1 VYYRECK
8 FHGCGLIVSPLLL
21 ITRMHFISILK
32 GASALISMVETC
44 FKNSRKDA
52 IGLGKKKTKQYTLQR
67 SGIQLNV
74 GSSNMHLY
82 RHTTFY
88 VLPLSFDYLENINHF
103 GTSQK
108 CAVLFGAG
116 MTFPST
122 RTKMARFFLLSWDH
136 TDYHKHHLCSQ
147 ACSTS
152 ISQSS
157 KLIHLNGHDHNYD
170 MCSAYLP
177 RVQNEMKTGLIVDQK
192 LCGRN
197 AYL

>member
-1 VYYRECK
+1 MVSKLKGEYFYPRYQFAYYRECK

-32 GASALISMVETC
+32 GASALISMVKTC

-52 IGLGKKKTKQYTLQR
+52 IGLGKKNKTVCTTEIR
-67 SGIQLNV
+67 DTIV

-88 VLPLSFDYLENINHF
+88 VLPLSFDYMENINHS

-116 MTFPST
+116 MTFTST
-122 RTKMARFFLLSWDH
+122 KTKMARFFLLSWDH
-136 TDYHKHHLCSQ
+136 TDHHKHHLCSQ

-152 ISQSS
+152 IS
-157 KLIHLNGHDHNYD
+157 H
-170 MCSAYLP
+170 
-177 RVQNEMKTGLIVDQK
+177 RV
-192 LCGRN
+192 
-197 AYL
+197 AS